1 MDKLEKEQKKLQK
14 KKEKARA
21 KRYKKINNGL
31 DICMIAFCFL
41 VCLISALPQIWK
53 KLAERPAKPAE

>member
-1 MDKLEKEQKKLQK
+1 MDKQQRAQKKLQK

-31 DICMIAFCFL
+31 DICLIAASFL
-41 VCLISALPQIWK
+41 AFLTAAVYQAWQEKRNNSN
-53 KLAERPAKPAE
+53 R